1 MALHVLS
8 DYKVPEMIKMAKIG
22 GVNWA
27 NLKFLAIIK
36 PYT

>member
-1 MALHVLS
+1 MLQVFFM
-8 DYKVPEMIKMAKIG
+8 DVERIKILKRR
-22 GVNWA
+22 VNWA